1 MATRPIDI
9 AYLLFLLLSV
19 HSSPAPRYASPPL
32 LVYTLY
38 KYTRLAVPPA
48 PALITGRVSACDVI
62 FHFKKGNKTRKSE
75 TSRIELR
82 RVSTPPPS
90 HSYNQS
96 SFYPAFYIA
105 HTLIRSTPRIRERS
119 LEDLIVVV
127 VSNELVAFALFS
139 SPFFFFFFF
148 FFFVLSITDTLA
160 YAV

>member
-1 MATRPIDI
+1 MDRSIRESVAGSGELRLHCLEPWIEPSVHGSIVATRPIDI

-96 SFYPAFYIA
+96 SLLLLSCLLHRA
-105 HTLIRSTPRIRERS
+105 HVDPFDTANPGKKLRRS
-119 LEDLIVVV
+119 D
-127 VSNELVAFALFS
+127 S
-139 SPFFFFFFF
+139 S
-148 FFFVLSITDTLA
+148 SSK
-160 YAV
+160 

>member
-96 SFYPAFYIA
+96 SLLLLSCLLHRA
-105 HTLIRSTPRIRERS
+105 HVDPFDTANPGKKLRRSDS
-119 LEDLIVVV
+119 SSS
-127 VSNELVAFALFS
+127 SNELVAFALFS
-139 SPFFFFFFF
+139 SPFFFFFFLF
-148 FFFVLSITDTLA
+148 FPSPTRLLTLSN
-160 YAV
+160 